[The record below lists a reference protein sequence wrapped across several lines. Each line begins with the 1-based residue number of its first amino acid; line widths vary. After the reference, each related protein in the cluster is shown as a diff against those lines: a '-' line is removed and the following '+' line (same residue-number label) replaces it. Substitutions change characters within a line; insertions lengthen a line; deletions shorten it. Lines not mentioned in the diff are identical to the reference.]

1 MMNDK
6 MECSCK
12 QHDATAS
19 SRGVKGRGGKEAG
32 HNRCWHSFLE
42 VELRWELERELAVRV
57 S

>member
-1 MMNDK
+1 MKDK
-6 MECSCK
+6 VECSCK

-19 SRGVKGRGGKEAG
+19 SRGGKGRGGKEAG
-32 HNRCWHSFLE
+32 QNRWLHSFLE